1 MTIKSANRNPRRL
14 IVKRKSKS
22 RLGQVWLQMA
32 RETALSKWLLG
43 VVIVAAML
51 AILLIDAQPA
61 GVQIE
66 VGEVAR
72 QDLVAPITAV
82 NTSETERLREE
93 AARQKLLEVQDDPS
107 FYQINPAVVMIVEE
121 NVTGV
126 LNLLRQGIASEAPQV
141 EEEGAEE
148 VEAPPTPLTVSEI
161 DRRLIRDY
169 QIEIPQ
175 SSLEAAV
182 SLSLAEFD
190 QFAQIT
196 TDLVLA
202 TMEGRINEDGLRDAR
217 NAFEESVK
225 RSGLRGD
232 LEQTAV
238 ILGRQLIQP
247 NLVLNTEKVNAARD
261 EAVQSV
267 EPVQIRQGEIII
279 RKGDVVR
286 TEHINLMRDVG
297 LLRTGRDYGALAGRT
312 LLVLAIVVLM
322 VVYLH
327 QNRSHVLESTSLL
340 GLLGCVLVTVLLLGR
355 LFSLPAWPPAPYL
368 NPSALVGLLLTL
380 LIDARVGGMAAV
392 VAAVLL
398 AVISDLS
405 WSVGVLTLVGGLTAV
420 LSVSKVS
427 QRGDLMRAGFI
438 VGGANFLL
446 MIALGLV
453 SKDTGLIL
461 HSYLGLLSGV
471 LASIVAI
478 GVLPYL
484 ESVFKITSS
493 IRLLE
498 LSNPNHPLLRRL
510 MLEAPG
516 TYHHSILVGNLAE
529 AAAEA
534 VGADGLLARV
544 GSHYHDIGKLKRP
557 YFFVENQVGKDNPHD
572 KIAPSLSTLIVTSH
586 VKDGLELA
594 AEYKLPPVVTQF
606 IAQHHGTD
614 LVRFFYHRATEAAED
629 DSVEERDFRY
639 PGPKPQGKEVAI
651 VSLADAVEAAVRSLS
666 KPTPGKIEGLVRK
679 IIKDRLNSGQLDE
692 SDLTFQD
699 MDRIANSFAKV
710 IMGMFHT
717 RVEYPDK
724 ITKEDIEGKKG
735 KNGSSL

>member
-1 MTIKSANRNPRRL
+1 MKHTTETLANRNPRRL
-14 IVKRKSKS
+14 IVKRKSK
-22 RLGQVWLQMA
+22 GGFGKAWLETLQ
-32 RETALSKWLLG
+32 RTALSRWVLG
-43 VVIVAAML
+43 GLIIAAML
-51 AILLIDAQPA
+51 AILLVDALPA

-66 VGEVAR
+66 VGEVAK
-72 QDLVAPITAV
+72 QDIVAPITAI
-82 NTSETERLREE
+82 NTSETERLKEE
-93 AARQKLLEVQDDPS
+93 AARQALLEATDDPS
-107 FYQINPAVVMIVEE
+107 YYQINPAAVMRVEE

-126 LNLLRQGIASEAPQV
+126 LNLLRQGIAPEG
-141 EEEGAEE
+141 EEQDVQPEH
-148 VEAPPTPLTVSEI
+148 LTISEI
-161 DRRLIRDY
+161 DRRLIRDW

-175 SSLEAAV
+175 RNLEAVV
-182 SLSLAEFD
+182 SLSLTEFD
-190 QFAQIT
+190 QFAQT
-196 TDLVLA
+196 TADLVLA
-202 TMEGRINEDGLRDAR
+202 AMEEPISQDGLRDAR
-217 NAFEESVK
+217 DAFEESVR
-225 RSGLRGD
+225 RSGFRDNLQ
-232 LEQTAV
+232 QTAV
-238 ILGRQLIQP
+238 LLGRQLIQP
-247 NLVLNTEKVNAARD
+247 NLVLNTEKVNEARD
-261 EAVQSV
+261 QAVQNV
-267 EPVQIRQGEIII
+267 EPVQIMQGEIII

-297 LLRTGRDYGALAGRT
+297 LLKTGRDYAALAGRT
-312 LLVLAIVVLM
+312 LLVLAMAALM
-322 VVYLH
+322 IVYLH
-327 QNRSHVLESTSLL
+327 QNRLRILENNALL
-340 GLLGCVLVTVLLLGR
+340 GLLGSVVLTVLLLGR
-355 LFSLPAWPPAPYL
+355 LFSMPAWPEAVYL

-380 LIDARVGGMAAV
+380 LIDAKVASMAAV
-392 VAAVLL
+392 VTAVLL
-398 AVISDLS
+398 GVISGFS
-405 WSVGVLTLVGGLTAV
+405 WPVGTLALVGGLTAV
-420 LSVSKVS
+420 LSVTKVS

-438 VGGANFLL
+438 VGGANVLL
-446 MIALGLV
+446 MMALGLA
-453 SKDTGLIL
+453 SKDTGLIVN
-461 HSYLGLLSGV
+461 SYLGLISGV

-484 ESVFKITSS
+484 ESAFKITSS

-544 GSHYHDIGKLKRP
+544 GAHYHDIGKLKRP

-594 AEYKLPPVVTQF
+594 GEYKLPDVVTQF

-614 LVRFFYHRATEAAED
+614 LVRFFYHRATEASED
-629 DSVEERDFRY
+629 NTVEEKDFRY
-639 PGPKPQGKEVAI
+639 PGPKPHGKEVAI

-699 MDRIANSFAKV
+699 MDRIANAFVKV

-717 RVEYPDK
+717 RVEYPEK
-724 ITKEDIEGKKG
+724 ITKEEIEGKKAR
-735 KNGSSL
+735 NGSSV

>member
-1 MTIKSANRNPRRL
+1 VGIGGL
-14 IVKRKSKS
+14 I
-22 RLGQVWLQMA
+22 
-32 RETALSKWLLG
+32 
-43 VVIVAAML
+43 IAAML
-51 AILLIDAQPA
+51 AILLVDALPA

-66 VGEVAR
+66 VGEVAK
-72 QDLVAPITAV
+72 QDIVAPITAI
-82 NTSETERLREE
+82 NTSETERLKEE
-93 AARQKLLEVQDDPS
+93 AARQALLEATDDPS
-107 FYQINPAVVMIVEE
+107 YYQINPAAVMRVEE

-126 LNLLRQGIASEAPQV
+126 LNLLRQGIAPEG
-141 EEEGAEE
+141 EEQDVQPEH
-148 VEAPPTPLTVSEI
+148 LTISEI
-161 DRRLIRDY
+161 DRRLIRDW

-175 SSLEAAV
+175 RNLEAVV
-182 SLSLAEFD
+182 SLSLTEFD
-190 QFAQIT
+190 QFAQT
-196 TDLVLA
+196 TADLVLA
-202 TMEGRINEDGLRDAR
+202 AMEEPISQDGLRDAR
-217 NAFEESVK
+217 DAFEESVR
-225 RSGLRGD
+225 RSGFRDD
-232 LEQTAV
+232 LQQTAV
-238 ILGRQLIQP
+238 LLGRQLIQP
-247 NLVLNTEKVNAARD
+247 NLVLNTEKVNEARD
-261 EAVQSV
+261 QAVQNV
-267 EPVQIRQGEIII
+267 EPVQIMQGEIII

-297 LLRTGRDYGALAGRT
+297 LLKTGRDYAALAGRT
-312 LLVLAIVVLM
+312 LLVLAMAALM
-322 VVYLH
+322 IVYLH
-327 QNRSHVLESTSLL
+327 QNRLRILENNALL
-340 GLLGCVLVTVLLLGR
+340 GLLGSVVLTVLLLGR
-355 LFSLPAWPPAPYL
+355 LFSMPAWPEAVYL

-380 LIDARVGGMAAV
+380 LIDAKVASMAAV
-392 VAAVLL
+392 VTAVLL
-398 AVISDLS
+398 GVISGFS
-405 WSVGVLTLVGGLTAV
+405 WPVGTLALVGGLTAV
-420 LSVSKVS
+420 LSVTKVS

-438 VGGANFLL
+438 VGGANVLL
-446 MIALGLV
+446 MMALGLA
-453 SKDTGLIL
+453 SKDTGLIVN
-461 HSYLGLLSGV
+461 SYLGLISGV

-484 ESVFKITSS
+484 ESAFKITSS

-544 GSHYHDIGKLKRP
+544 GAHYHDIGKLKRP

-594 AEYKLPPVVTQF
+594 GEYKLPDVVTQF

-614 LVRFFYHRATEAAED
+614 LVRFFYHRATEASED
-629 DSVEERDFRY
+629 NTVEEKDFRY
-639 PGPKPQGKEVAI
+639 PGPKPHGKEVAI

-699 MDRIANSFAKV
+699 MDRIANAFVKV

-717 RVEYPDK
+717 RVEYPEK
-724 ITKEDIEGKKG
+724 ITKEEIEGKKAR
-735 KNGSSL
+735 NGSSV

>member
-1 MTIKSANRNPRRL
+1 MKHTTETLANRNPRRL
-14 IVKRKSKS
+14 IVKRKNK
-22 RLGQVWLQMA
+22 GGFGKAWLETLQ
-32 RETALSKWLLG
+32 RTALSRWVLG
-43 VVIVAAML
+43 GLIIAAML
-51 AILLIDAQPA
+51 AILLVDALPA

-66 VGEVAR
+66 VGEVAK
-72 QDLVAPITAV
+72 QDIVAPITAI
-82 NTSETERLREE
+82 NTSETERLKEE
-93 AARQKLLEVQDDPS
+93 AARQALLEATDDPS
-107 FYQINPAVVMIVEE
+107 YYQINPAAVMRVEE

-126 LNLLRQGIASEAPQV
+126 LNLLRQGIAPEG
-141 EEEGAEE
+141 EEQDVQPEH
-148 VEAPPTPLTVSEI
+148 LTISEI
-161 DRRLIRDY
+161 DRRLIRDW

-175 SSLEAAV
+175 RNLEAVV
-182 SLSLAEFD
+182 SLSLTEFD
-190 QFAQIT
+190 QFAQT
-196 TDLVLA
+196 TADLVLA
-202 TMEGRINEDGLRDAR
+202 AMEEPISQDGLRDAR
-217 NAFEESVK
+217 DAFEESVR
-225 RSGLRGD
+225 RSGFRDD
-232 LEQTAV
+232 LQQTAV
-238 ILGRQLIQP
+238 LLGRQLIQP
-247 NLVLNTEKVNAARD
+247 NLVLNTEKVNEARD
-261 EAVQSV
+261 QAVQNV
-267 EPVQIRQGEIII
+267 EPVQIMQGEIII

-286 TEHINLMRDVG
+286 AEHINLMRDVG
-297 LLRTGRDYGALAGRT
+297 LLKTGRDYAALAGRT
-312 LLVLAIVVLM
+312 LLVLAMAALM
-322 VVYLH
+322 IVYLH
-327 QNRSHVLESTSLL
+327 QNRLRILENNALL
-340 GLLGCVLVTVLLLGR
+340 GLLGSVVLTVLLLGR
-355 LFSLPAWPPAPYL
+355 LFSMPAWPEAVYL

-380 LIDARVGGMAAV
+380 LIDAKVASMAAV
-392 VAAVLL
+392 VTAVLL
-398 AVISDLS
+398 GVISGFS
-405 WSVGVLTLVGGLTAV
+405 WPVGTLALVGGLTAV
-420 LSVSKVS
+420 LSVTKVS

-438 VGGANFLL
+438 VGGANVLL
-446 MIALGLV
+446 MMALGLA
-453 SKDTGLIL
+453 SKDTGLIVN
-461 HSYLGLLSGV
+461 SYLGLISGV

-484 ESVFKITSS
+484 ESAFKITSS

-544 GSHYHDIGKLKRP
+544 GAHYHDIGKLKRP

-594 AEYKLPPVVTQF
+594 GEYKLPDVVTQF

-614 LVRFFYHRATEAAED
+614 LVRFFYHRATEASED
-629 DSVEERDFRY
+629 NTVEEKDFRY
-639 PGPKPQGKEVAI
+639 PGPKPHGKEVAI

-699 MDRIANSFAKV
+699 MDRIANAFVKV

-717 RVEYPDK
+717 RVEYPEK
-724 ITKEDIEGKKG
+724 ITKEEIEGKKAR
-735 KNGSSL
+735 NGSSV

>member
-1 MTIKSANRNPRRL
+1 MKHTTETLANRNPRRL
-14 IVKRKSKS
+14 IVKRKSK
-22 RLGQVWLQMA
+22 GGFGKAWLETLQ
-32 RETALSKWLLG
+32 RTALSRWVLG
-43 VVIVAAML
+43 GLIIAAML
-51 AILLIDAQPA
+51 AILLVDALPA

-66 VGEVAR
+66 VGEVAK
-72 QDLVAPITAV
+72 QDIVAPITAI
-82 NTSETERLREE
+82 NTSETERLKEE
-93 AARQKLLEVQDDPS
+93 AARQALLEATDDPS
-107 FYQINPAVVMIVEE
+107 YYQINPAAVMRVEE

-126 LNLLRQGIASEAPQV
+126 LNLLRQGIAPEG
-141 EEEGAEE
+141 EEQDVQPEH
-148 VEAPPTPLTVSEI
+148 LTISEI
-161 DRRLIRDY
+161 DRRLIRDW

-175 SSLEAAV
+175 RNLEAVV
-182 SLSLAEFD
+182 SLSLTEFD
-190 QFAQIT
+190 QFAQT
-196 TDLVLA
+196 TADLVLA
-202 TMEGRINEDGLRDAR
+202 VMEEPISQDGLRDAR
-217 NAFEESVK
+217 DAFEESVR
-225 RSGLRGD
+225 RSGFRDNLQ
-232 LEQTAV
+232 QTAV
-238 ILGRQLIQP
+238 LLGRQLIHP
-247 NLVLNTEKVNAARD
+247 NLVLNTEKVNEARD
-261 EAVQSV
+261 QAVQNV
-267 EPVQIRQGEIII
+267 EPVQIMQGEIII

-297 LLRTGRDYGALAGRT
+297 LLKTGRDYAALAGRT
-312 LLVLAIVVLM
+312 LLVLAMAALM
-322 VVYLH
+322 IVYLH
-327 QNRSHVLESTSLL
+327 QNRLRILENNALL
-340 GLLGCVLVTVLLLGR
+340 GLLGSVVLTVLLLGR
-355 LFSLPAWPPAPYL
+355 LFSMPAWPEAVYL

-380 LIDARVGGMAAV
+380 LIDAKVASMAAV
-392 VAAVLL
+392 VTAVLL
-398 AVISDLS
+398 GVISGFS
-405 WSVGVLTLVGGLTAV
+405 WPVGTLALVGGLTAV
-420 LSVSKVS
+420 LSVTKVS

-438 VGGANFLL
+438 VGGANVLL
-446 MIALGLV
+446 MMALGLA
-453 SKDTGLIL
+453 SKDTGLIVN
-461 HSYLGLLSGV
+461 SYLGLISGV

-484 ESVFKITSS
+484 ESAFKITSS

-544 GSHYHDIGKLKRP
+544 GAHYHDIGKLKRP

-594 AEYKLPPVVTQF
+594 GEYKLPDVVTQF

-614 LVRFFYHRATEAAED
+614 LVRFFYHRATEASED
-629 DSVEERDFRY
+629 NTVEEKDFRY
-639 PGPKPQGKEVAI
+639 PGPKPHGKEVAI

-699 MDRIANSFAKV
+699 MDRIANAFVKV

-717 RVEYPDK
+717 RVEYPEK
-724 ITKEDIEGKKG
+724 ITKEEIEGKKAR
-735 KNGSSL
+735 NGSSV

>member
-1 MTIKSANRNPRRL
+1 M
-14 IVKRKSKS
+14 KRKSKS

-121 NVTGV
+121 NVTGI

>member
-1 MTIKSANRNPRRL
+1 M
-14 IVKRKSKS
+14 KRKNKG
-22 RLGQVWLQMA
+22 RWGQAWLQA
-32 RETALSKWLLG
+32 VQATAVSKWLLG
-43 VVIVAAML
+43 GLITAAIL
-51 AILLIDAQPA
+51 AILLIGALPA

-66 VGEVAR
+66 VGEVAK
-72 QDLVAPITAV
+72 QDIVAPITAI
-82 NTSETERLREE
+82 NSGETERLKEE
-93 AARQKLLEVQDDPS
+93 AARQALREAADDPS
-107 FYQINPAVVMIVEE
+107 FYQINPAVVLGVEE
-121 NVTGV
+121 DVTGV
-126 LNLLRQGIASEAPQV
+126 LNLLRQGIAPEDA
-141 EEEGAEE
+141 GDAEQPE
-148 VEAPPTPLTVSEI
+148 QLNISEI
-161 DRRLIRDY
+161 DRRLIRDW

-175 SSLEAAV
+175 RNLEAVV

-190 QFAQIT
+190 RFAQIT
-196 TDLVLA
+196 AELVLA
-202 TMEGRINEDGLRDAR
+202 AMEERISEDGLRDAR
-217 NAFEESVK
+217 DAFEESVK
-225 RSGLRGD
+225 RSGLRDD
-232 LEQTAV
+232 LEQAAV
-238 ILGRQLIQP
+238 VLGRQLIRP
-247 NLVLNTEKVNAARD
+247 NLVLDTERVQ
-261 EAVQSV
+261 EAVAQAEQAV
-267 EPVQIRQGEIII
+267 QPVQIIQGEIII

-286 TEHINLMRDVG
+286 PEHISLMRDVG
-297 LLRTGRDYGALAGRT
+297 LLKTGRDYGAAAGRT
-312 LLVLAIVVLM
+312 LLVLAVVALM
-322 VVYLH
+322 GVYLR
-327 QNRSHVLESTSLL
+327 QNRLQVLENPAHM
-340 GLLGCVLVTVLLLGR
+340 GLVGSVVVTVLLLGR
-355 LFSLPAWPPAPYL
+355 LFSMLAWPEAVYL

-380 LIDARVGGMAAV
+380 LLDPKVATMATV
-392 VAAVLL
+392 VTAVLL
-398 AVISDLS
+398 GVISDFS
-405 WSVGVLTLVGGLTAV
+405 WAVGILALVGGLTAV

-427 QRGDLMRAGFI
+427 QRGDLMRAGSI
-438 VGGANFLL
+438 VGGVNVLL
-446 MIALGLV
+446 MVALGLV
-453 SKDTGLIL
+453 GKDSGLLI

-484 ESVFKITSS
+484 ESAFKITSP

-572 KIAPSLSTLIVTSH
+572 KMAPSLSTLIVTSH

-594 AEYKLPPVVTQF
+594 SEYKLPDVVTQF

-614 LVRFFYHRATEAAED
+614 LVRFFYHRATEASED
-629 DSVEERDFRY
+629 SSVEEKDFRY

-651 VSLADAVEAAVRSLS
+651 VSLADAVEAAVRSLT

-699 MDRIANSFAKV
+699 MDRIANAFVKV

-717 RVEYPDK
+717 RVEYPEK
-724 ITKEDIEGKKG
+724 ITKEEIEGKKG
-735 KNGSSL
+735 KNGSPLQ

>member
-1 MTIKSANRNPRRL
+1 LGGL
-14 IVKRKSKS
+14 I
-22 RLGQVWLQMA
+22 
-32 RETALSKWLLG
+32 
-43 VVIVAAML
+43 IAAML
-51 AILLIDAQPA
+51 AILLVDALPA

-66 VGEVAR
+66 VGEVAK
-72 QDLVAPITAV
+72 QDIVAPITAI
-82 NTSETERLREE
+82 NTSETERLKEE
-93 AARQKLLEVQDDPS
+93 AARQALLEATDDPS
-107 FYQINPAVVMIVEE
+107 YYQINPAAVMRVEE

-126 LNLLRQGIASEAPQV
+126 LNLLRQGIAPEG
-141 EEEGAEE
+141 EEQDVQPEH
-148 VEAPPTPLTVSEI
+148 LTISEI
-161 DRRLIRDY
+161 DRRLIRDW

-175 SSLEAAV
+175 RNLEAVV
-182 SLSLAEFD
+182 SLSLTEFD
-190 QFAQIT
+190 QFAQT
-196 TDLVLA
+196 TADLVLA
-202 TMEGRINEDGLRDAR
+202 AMEEPISQDGLRDAR
-217 NAFEESVK
+217 DAFEESVR
-225 RSGLRGD
+225 RSGFRDD
-232 LEQTAV
+232 LQQTAV
-238 ILGRQLIQP
+238 LLGRQLIQP
-247 NLVLNTEKVNAARD
+247 NLVLNTEKVNEARD
-261 EAVQSV
+261 QAVQNV
-267 EPVQIRQGEIII
+267 EPVQIMQGEIII

-297 LLRTGRDYGALAGRT
+297 LLKTGRDYAALAGRT
-312 LLVLAIVVLM
+312 LLVLAMAALM
-322 VVYLH
+322 IVYLH
-327 QNRSHVLESTSLL
+327 QNRLRILENNALL
-340 GLLGCVLVTVLLLGR
+340 GLLGSVVLTVLLLGR
-355 LFSLPAWPPAPYL
+355 LFSMPAWPEAVYL

-380 LIDARVGGMAAV
+380 LIDAKVASMAAV
-392 VAAVLL
+392 VTAVLL
-398 AVISDLS
+398 GVISGFS
-405 WSVGVLTLVGGLTAV
+405 WPVGTLALVGGLTAV
-420 LSVSKVS
+420 LSVTKVS

-438 VGGANFLL
+438 VGGANVLL
-446 MIALGLV
+446 MMALGLA
-453 SKDTGLIL
+453 SKDTGLIVN
-461 HSYLGLLSGV
+461 SYLGLISGV

-484 ESVFKITSS
+484 ESAFKITSS

-544 GSHYHDIGKLKRP
+544 GAHYHDIGKLKRP

-594 AEYKLPPVVTQF
+594 GEYKLPDVVTQF

-614 LVRFFYHRATEAAED
+614 LVRFFYHRATEASED
-629 DSVEERDFRY
+629 NTVEEKDFRY
-639 PGPKPQGKEVAI
+639 PGPKPHGKEVAI

-699 MDRIANSFAKV
+699 MDRIANAFVKV

-717 RVEYPDK
+717 RVEYPEK
-724 ITKEDIEGKKG
+724 ITKEEIEGKKAR
-735 KNGSSL
+735 NGSSV

>member
-1 MTIKSANRNPRRL
+1 M
-14 IVKRKSKS
+14 KRKSK
-22 RLGQVWLQMA
+22 GGFGKAWLETLQ
-32 RETALSKWLLG
+32 RTALSRWVLG
-43 VVIVAAML
+43 GLIIAAML
-51 AILLIDAQPA
+51 AILLVDALPA

-66 VGEVAR
+66 VGEVAK
-72 QDLVAPITAV
+72 QDIVAPITAI
-82 NTSETERLREE
+82 NTSETERLKEE
-93 AARQKLLEVQDDPS
+93 AARQALLEATDDPS
-107 FYQINPAVVMIVEE
+107 YYQINPAAVMRVEE

-126 LNLLRQGIASEAPQV
+126 LNLLRQGIAPEG
-141 EEEGAEE
+141 EEQDVQPEH
-148 VEAPPTPLTVSEI
+148 LTISEI
-161 DRRLIRDY
+161 DRRLIRDW

-175 SSLEAAV
+175 RNLEAVV
-182 SLSLAEFD
+182 SLSLTEFD
-190 QFAQIT
+190 QFAQT
-196 TDLVLA
+196 TADLVLA
-202 TMEGRINEDGLRDAR
+202 AMEEPISQDGLRDAR
-217 NAFEESVK
+217 DAFEESVR
-225 RSGLRGD
+225 RSGFRDD
-232 LEQTAV
+232 LQQTAV
-238 ILGRQLIQP
+238 LLGRQLIQP
-247 NLVLNTEKVNAARD
+247 NLVLNTEKVNEARD
-261 EAVQSV
+261 QAVQNV
-267 EPVQIRQGEIII
+267 EPVQIMQGEIII

-297 LLRTGRDYGALAGRT
+297 LLKTGRDYAALAGRT
-312 LLVLAIVVLM
+312 LLVLAMAALM
-322 VVYLH
+322 IVYLH
-327 QNRSHVLESTSLL
+327 QNRLRILENNALL
-340 GLLGCVLVTVLLLGR
+340 GLLGSVVLTVLLLGR
-355 LFSLPAWPPAPYL
+355 LFSMPAWPEAVYL

-380 LIDARVGGMAAV
+380 LIDAKVASMAAV
-392 VAAVLL
+392 VTAVLL
-398 AVISDLS
+398 GVISGFS
-405 WSVGVLTLVGGLTAV
+405 WPVGTLALVGGLTAV
-420 LSVSKVS
+420 LSVTKVS

-438 VGGANFLL
+438 VGGANVLL
-446 MIALGLV
+446 MMALGLA
-453 SKDTGLIL
+453 SKDTGLIVN
-461 HSYLGLLSGV
+461 SYLGLISGV

-484 ESVFKITSS
+484 ESAFKITSS

-544 GSHYHDIGKLKRP
+544 GAHYHDIGKLKRP

-594 AEYKLPPVVTQF
+594 GEYKLPDVVTQF

-614 LVRFFYHRATEAAED
+614 LVRFFYHRATEASED
-629 DSVEERDFRY
+629 NTVEEKDFRY
-639 PGPKPQGKEVAI
+639 PGPKPHGKEVAI

-699 MDRIANSFAKV
+699 MDRIANAFVKV

-717 RVEYPDK
+717 RVEYPEK
-724 ITKEDIEGKKG
+724 ITKEEIEGKKAR
-735 KNGSSL
+735 NGSSV

>member
-1 MTIKSANRNPRRL
+1 
-14 IVKRKSKS
+14 VKRKSK
-22 RLGQVWLQMA
+22 GGFGKAWLETLQ
-32 RETALSKWLLG
+32 RTALSRWVLG
-43 VVIVAAML
+43 GLIIAAML
-51 AILLIDAQPA
+51 AILLVDALPA

-66 VGEVAR
+66 VGEVAK
-72 QDLVAPITAV
+72 QDIVAPITAI
-82 NTSETERLREE
+82 NTSETERLKEE
-93 AARQKLLEVQDDPS
+93 AARQALLEATDDPS
-107 FYQINPAVVMIVEE
+107 YYQINPAAVMRVEE

-126 LNLLRQGIASEAPQV
+126 LNLLRQGIAPEG
-141 EEEGAEE
+141 EEQDVQPEH
-148 VEAPPTPLTVSEI
+148 LTISEI
-161 DRRLIRDY
+161 DRRLIRDW

-175 SSLEAAV
+175 RNLEAVV
-182 SLSLAEFD
+182 SLSLTEFD
-190 QFAQIT
+190 QFAQT
-196 TDLVLA
+196 TADLVLA
-202 TMEGRINEDGLRDAR
+202 AMEEPISQDGLRDAR
-217 NAFEESVK
+217 DAFEESVR
-225 RSGLRGD
+225 RSGFRDNLQ
-232 LEQTAV
+232 QTAV
-238 ILGRQLIQP
+238 LLGRQLIQP
-247 NLVLNTEKVNAARD
+247 NLVLNTEKVNEARD
-261 EAVQSV
+261 QAVQNV
-267 EPVQIRQGEIII
+267 EPVQIMQGEIII

-286 TEHINLMRDVG
+286 AEHINLMRDVG
-297 LLRTGRDYGALAGRT
+297 LLKTGRDYAALAGRT
-312 LLVLAIVVLM
+312 LLVLAMAALM
-322 VVYLH
+322 IVYLH
-327 QNRSHVLESTSLL
+327 QNRLRILENNALL
-340 GLLGCVLVTVLLLGR
+340 GLLGSVVLTVLLLGR
-355 LFSLPAWPPAPYL
+355 LFSMPAWPEAVYL

-380 LIDARVGGMAAV
+380 LIDAKVASMAAV
-392 VAAVLL
+392 VTAVLL
-398 AVISDLS
+398 GVISGFS
-405 WSVGVLTLVGGLTAV
+405 WPVGTLALVGGLTAV
-420 LSVSKVS
+420 LSVTKVS

-438 VGGANFLL
+438 VGGANVLL
-446 MIALGLV
+446 MMALGLA
-453 SKDTGLIL
+453 SKDTGLIVN
-461 HSYLGLLSGV
+461 SYLGLISGV

-484 ESVFKITSS
+484 ESAFKITSS

-544 GSHYHDIGKLKRP
+544 GAHYHDIGKLKRP

-594 AEYKLPPVVTQF
+594 GEYKLPDVVTQF

-614 LVRFFYHRATEAAED
+614 LVRFFYHRATEASED
-629 DSVEERDFRY
+629 NTVEEKDFRY
-639 PGPKPQGKEVAI
+639 PGPKPHGKEVAI

-699 MDRIANSFAKV
+699 MDRIANAFVKV

-717 RVEYPDK
+717 RVEYPEK
-724 ITKEDIEGKKG
+724 ITKEEIEGKKAR
-735 KNGSSL
+735 NGSSV

>member
-1 MTIKSANRNPRRL
+1 MKHTTETLANRNPRRL
-14 IVKRKSKS
+14 IVKRKSK
-22 RLGQVWLQMA
+22 GGFGKAWLETLQ
-32 RETALSKWLLG
+32 RTALSRWVLG
-43 VVIVAAML
+43 GLIIAAML
-51 AILLIDAQPA
+51 AILLVDVLPA

-66 VGEVAR
+66 VGEVAK
-72 QDLVAPITAV
+72 QDIVAPITAI
-82 NTSETERLREE
+82 NTSETERLKEE
-93 AARQKLLEVQDDPS
+93 AARQALLEATDDPS
-107 FYQINPAVVMIVEE
+107 YYQINPAAVMRVEE

-126 LNLLRQGIASEAPQV
+126 LNLLRQGIAPEG
-141 EEEGAEE
+141 EEQDVQPEH
-148 VEAPPTPLTVSEI
+148 LTISEI
-161 DRRLIRDY
+161 DRRLIRDW

-175 SSLEAAV
+175 RNLEAVV
-182 SLSLAEFD
+182 SLSLTEFD
-190 QFAQIT
+190 QFAQT
-196 TDLVLA
+196 TADLVLA
-202 TMEGRINEDGLRDAR
+202 AMEEPISQDGLRDAR
-217 NAFEESVK
+217 DAFEESVR
-225 RSGLRGD
+225 RSGFRDNLQ
-232 LEQTAV
+232 QTAV
-238 ILGRQLIQP
+238 LLGRQLIQP
-247 NLVLNTEKVNAARD
+247 NLVLNTEKVNEARD
-261 EAVQSV
+261 QAVQNV
-267 EPVQIRQGEIII
+267 EPVQIMQGEIII

-286 TEHINLMRDVG
+286 AEHINLMRDVG
-297 LLRTGRDYGALAGRT
+297 LLKTGRDYAALAGRT
-312 LLVLAIVVLM
+312 LLVLAMAALM
-322 VVYLH
+322 IVYLH
-327 QNRSHVLESTSLL
+327 QNRLRILENNALL
-340 GLLGCVLVTVLLLGR
+340 GLLGSVVLTVLLLGR
-355 LFSLPAWPPAPYL
+355 LFSMPAWPEAVYL

-380 LIDARVGGMAAV
+380 LIDAKVASMAAV
-392 VAAVLL
+392 VTAVLL
-398 AVISDLS
+398 GVISGFS
-405 WSVGVLTLVGGLTAV
+405 WPVGTLALVGGLTAV
-420 LSVSKVS
+420 LSVTKVS

-438 VGGANFLL
+438 VGGANVLL
-446 MIALGLV
+446 MMALGLA
-453 SKDTGLIL
+453 SKDTGLIVN
-461 HSYLGLLSGV
+461 SYLGLISGV

-484 ESVFKITSS
+484 ESAFKITSS

-544 GSHYHDIGKLKRP
+544 GAHYHDIGKLKRP

-594 AEYKLPPVVTQF
+594 GEYKLPDVVTQF

-614 LVRFFYHRATEAAED
+614 LVRFFYHRATEASED
-629 DSVEERDFRY
+629 NTVEEKDFRY
-639 PGPKPQGKEVAI
+639 PGPKPHGKEVAI

-699 MDRIANSFAKV
+699 MDRIANAFVKV

-717 RVEYPDK
+717 RVEYPEK
-724 ITKEDIEGKKG
+724 ITKEEIEGKKAR
-735 KNGSSL
+735 NGSSV